1 MKKYFL
7 FAAVA
12 GMLASC
18 SSESLTGS
26 DPKIEPTTQEDL
38 VPIEI
43 GVASAQTKAS
53 TRGTGTAGDLAS
65 TGKNIW
71 NGERINVLM
80 FKINTSGTTDAPVYN
95 STFEYVTDGAATPKN
110 LYDGTISLVTP
121 LTVQNTNTGIAK
133 EPYDNTAA
141 NDPFQNPGSA
151 KYKVKYYPA
160 IGRADFW
167 GYYLGGYGVDTPATY
182 AAVANGTTLTADK
195 TYYTNNT
202 GGGAFVAV
210 GTEVA
215 DGSNYF
221 ELTAPAVLNAAGD
234 GTLTMYTDAT
244 LATEAGS
251 ESAAKCM
258 AAAFT
263 IDGTHDLMV
272 AKATTGNGST
282 GAAITGETFTAAQIG
297 AVEAK
302 TTDEGKR
309 PAVYNASYSA
319 KAARGGLQPE
329 LEFNHL
335 LTRLT
340 FKAQPGDEHADGVTI
355 TGIRVHSKVTGK
367 MIVAYKYDQLTGE
380 PTRIIWDTP
389 KSAADPTQDAADYT
403 DYPIVT
409 LQERVSANRTMQAL
423 TPVTLDWIDATEVA
437 AHSAHAAEVSA
448 TSPQAYVS
456 SVGEALIV
464 APQNEYY
471 IEIDYV
477 INAINARNWFKDY
490 GNNDFHEGDLNGTPV
505 LIPTA
510 PFKTTITKDGGF
522 LAKNS
527 YEVNI
532 TLYGPEEIKITTTLK
547 AWEPGGS
554 VPVIAE

>member
-65 TGKNIW
+65 GTNIW

-121 LTVQNTNTGIAK
+121 LTIQNTNTGIAK
-133 EPYDNTAA
+133 EPFDNTAA
-141 NDPFQNPGSA
+141 NDPDLNPGSA

-160 IGRADFW
+160 TGRADFW
-167 GYYLGGYGVDTPATY
+167 GYYLGGYGTG
-182 AAVANGTTLTADK
+182 AN
-195 TYYTNNT
+195 
-202 GGGAFVAV
+202 
-210 GTEVA
+210 
-215 DGSNYF
+215 
-221 ELTAPAVLNAAGD
+221 APAGA
-234 GTLTMYTDAT
+234 GTLTMYEDAALT
-244 LATEAGS
+244 TSTTTET
-251 ESAAKCM
+251 AAKYV
-258 AAAFT
+258 ATDFT

-272 AKATTGNGST
+272 AKAATGDGST
-282 GAAITGETFTAAQIG
+282 GAAITGETFTAAQTG

-302 TTDEGKR
+302 TTDATKR

-355 TGIRVHSKVTGK
+355 TEIRVHSKVTGK

-409 LQERVSANRTMQAL
+409 LQERTSAVNRTMKAL
-423 TPVTLDWIDATEVA
+423 TAVPLVWTPGTPGSPVI
-437 AHSAHAAEVSA
+437 
-448 TSPQAYVS
+448 SP
-456 SVGEALIV
+456 VGEALIV

-477 INAINARNWFKDY
+477 VNAINARNWFKDY
-490 GNNDFHEGDLNGTPV
+490 ANSDFSEGDLNGTPV

-547 AWEPGGS
+547 PWLDGGS